1 MDAVAQY
8 CNEGS
13 KITVLGVLVHSQSF
27 ALWQQDVYF
36 GLSTITLTCSALA
49 IDPYVVLY
57 WYTHVYCCSNTSI
70 SAGVLEL
77 TDLL

>member
-8 CNEGS
+8 CNGGS
-13 KITVLGVLVHSQSF
+13 KITVFGVPVHSQSF
-27 ALWQQDVYF
+27 ALWQQNVYF

-49 IDPYVVLY
+49 IDPCVVLCC
-57 WYTHVYCCSNTSI
+57 YTHMYCCGNTSI

-77 TDLL
+77 PDLL